1 MKRGK
6 CPTEEVSLSPILE
19 VRIQFQKAE
28 EGKERKRAKRTG
40 WEKAQRQ
47 GSVNEMQGVKN
58 DWACKEIHSSCP
70 CKEIH
75 SKEKKVEKEARV
87 CGF

>member
-1 MKRGK
+1 MKRGE

-19 VRIQFQKAE
+19 VNTVSKGRG
-28 EGKERKRAKRTG
+28 GKERKRAKRTG

-47 GSVNEMQGVKN
+47 GSVNEIQGVKM
-58 DWACKEIHSSCP
+58 IGHV
-70 CKEIH
+70 
-75 SKEKKVEKEARV
+75 KKYTEVALVKKYIARKKKLEKEARV